1 MKTNQALVRCLSLG
15 PAAALLSV
23 GLSLSSPAWAA
34 DYKAMHT
41 QALSLALAG
50 NTKESLKALR
60 SLEKEKLPEDE
71 RAQVELSIGRV
82 LYQQGDFQDAVT
94 EYRKVTPGTD
104 AWFSA
109 IEERAW
115 SYMQLGQPDEALA
128 QLKTALSPLFKDKAT
143 SESYFLSALAHL
155 RICDYPALFRDLK
168 SFKASYRDRVK
179 TWTASQSF
187 DPSAARNLKDV
198 TETIQKLN
206 LVEAEAI
213 QRLYM
218 DDNLKEHM
226 PTPAKIT
233 KSSDDLSFPVAP
245 GEEKEVWM
253 DEVDN
258 YQVRVSGCPK
268 EDITSNASARSSEG
282 RGM

>member
-1 MKTNQALVRCLSLG
+1 MKTTQALARCLSLG

-23 GLSLSSPAWAA
+23 GLSLSSPAWAG
-34 DYKAMHT
+34 DYKALHT
-41 QALSLALAG
+41 QALDLALNG
-50 NTKESLKALR
+50 NTKESLKVLR
-60 SLEKEKLPEDE
+60 SLEKERLSESNL
-71 RAQVELSIGRV
+71 AQVQLSIGRV
-82 LYQQGDFQDAVT
+82 LYQQGSYKAAVS

-109 IEERAW
+109 LEERAW
-115 SYMQLGQPDEALA
+115 SYMQMGQPDDALA
-128 QLKTALSPLFKDKAT
+128 QLKTALSPLFKDKAS
-143 SESYFLSALAHL
+143 SESYFLSAYAHL

-168 SFKASYRDRVK
+168 NFKDRYRDHVK
-179 TWTASQSF
+179 TWTAAQSF
-187 DPSAARNLKDV
+187 DPAAARSLKEV
-198 TETIQKLN
+198 TSTIQKLN

-218 DDNLKEHM
+218 DDNLKAHM
-226 PTPAKIT
+226 PAPSKIT
-233 KSSDDLSFPVAP
+233 KASDELSFPIAS

-268 EDITSNASARSSEG
+268 EVITSHASVGHAEG
-282 RGM
+282 SGI

>member
-1 MKTNQALVRCLSLG
+1 MKTTQALVRCLSFG
-15 PAAALLSV
+15 PAAALVSV

-34 DYKAMHT
+34 DYKALHT

-50 NTKESLKALR
+50 DTKASLKTLR
-60 SLEKEKLPEDE
+60 SLEKEKLPDDE
-71 RAQVELSIGRV
+71 RAQVQLSIGRV
-82 LYQQGDFQDAVT
+82 LYQQGSCKEAVT
-94 EYRKVTPGTD
+94 EYRKVMPGSD
-104 AWFSA
+104 AWFNA
-109 IEERAW
+109 LEERAW
-115 SYMQLGQPDEALA
+115 SYTQMGQPDDALA
-128 QLKTALSPLFKDKAT
+128 QLKTALSPLFKDKAS

-168 SFKASYRDRVK
+168 AFKESYRDRVK

-187 DPSAARNLKDV
+187 DASAARNLKDV
-198 TETIQKLN
+198 KETIQKLN

-226 PTPAKIT
+226 PAPAKIT
-233 KSSDDLSFPVAP
+233 KASDDLSFPIP
-245 GEEKEVWM
+245 QGEEKEVWM

-268 EDITSNASARSSEG
+268 EDITSHVSTRGSEG